1 MSLIARINY
10 FITTQNFEIF
20 TYVEHWHSVQPK
32 YKTFSEFSISF
43 KEFFNDKE
51 NLKNNYLSQ
60 YFEEDEE
67 DIDRRDYE
75 DNKLIRVLEEF
86 FPILKCIPSGMDS
99 TELRDGLISIVL
111 HWLYSEDN
119 II

>member
-20 TYVEHWHSVQPK
+20 TYVEHWHMVQPK

-43 KEFFNDKE
+43 KEFFSDEE
-51 NLKNNYLSQ
+51 NLKTNYLSQ

-67 DIDRRDYE
+67 DIDRRDKE
-75 DNKLIRVLEEF
+75 DLKLIKVLEDF
-86 FPILKCIPSGMDS
+86 FPFLKCIPSGMDS
-99 TELRDGLISIVL
+99 TELHDGLISIVL
-111 HWLYSEDN
+111 HWLDSEDN